1 MIDNTVLFLGREK
14 MIITLDNNQIIPSS
28 ELIEAT
34 LRSSLEPC
42 PLTFE
47 CVVKLNPEISGS
59 LLENKILKVGKEQTA
74 VKIILAQ
81 DTIAP
86 WHNGNLIT
94 IRKIIALHEN
104 SAGIAQ
110 TLRRAIIRENVDLS
124 DIYRAC
130 GGKSEV
136 EKSFKIPK
144 FYAFA
149 GQTPSIEIA
158 RVCQEHGGVVQW
170 QPNHNRLAFVRI
182 HDLFAQE
189 PKSIS
194 PKNAD
199 KTMKSDYLVQHE
211 IPRYISTDESGA
223 MIQSQISSDAAVSVK
238 FVPHKTQAQLNAM
251 VKLILNAKEIPCD
264 FSPDIHAGDLAKI
277 GHTDMVIITA
287 AHTWR
292 INNTGVTENLSIFW
306 LGVKS

>member
-1 MIDNTVLFLGREK
+1 ML
-14 MIITLDNNQIIPSS
+14 ITLDNNQIIPSS

-47 CVVKLNPEISGS
+47 CSVKINPEISGS
-59 LLENKILKVGKEQTA
+59 LLENKILKVGKEQVS
-74 VKIILAQ
+74 VKIVLAQ
-81 DTIAP
+81 DIIAP
-86 WHNGNLIT
+86 WHNGNLT
-94 IRKIIALHEN
+94 TVRKIIALHEN

-124 DIYRAC
+124 DVYRAC
-130 GGKSEV
+130 GGQSEV

-149 GQTPSIEIA
+149 GQTPSLEMA

-170 QPNHNRLAFVRI
+170 QPQYNRLAFVRI
-182 HDLFAQE
+182 HDLFSQE
-189 PKSIS
+189 PKVIS

-199 KTMKSDYLVQHE
+199 TTVKSDYLVKHE
-211 IPRYISTDESGA
+211 IPRYISTDENGA
-223 MIQSQISSDAAVSVK
+223 IIQSQISEDTAVNVQ
-238 FVPHKTQAQLNAM
+238 FVPHKTQAQLNSM
-251 VKLILNAKEIPCD
+251 VRVILNAKEIPCD
-264 FSPDIHAGDLAKI
+264 FSPDIHAGDLVKVGNTNMI
-277 GHTDMVIITA
+277 VITA

-292 INNTGVTENLSIFW
+292 LNQTGVVENLSVFW
-306 LGVKS
+306 LGVKV